1 MARINFSHWTP
12 VGIDSLFAGS
22 NTGNILARDVED
34 GTGDT
39 PYVTASG
46 INNGV
51 VAHIDARSYP
61 IVKGNCIL
69 VGGKTFTLTYQKE
82 DFVSND
88 SHNFELHLKD
98 SSKATEQVYLFF
110 IVALKATLSQRFSWG
125 DAVTIDKMLNA
136 KVYLP
141 TTKNGRPDFDYI
153 ESFMASMQKR
163 VEHIVNLLCNINCG
177 DLDGKNQGLK
187 GDRCE

>member
-1 MARINFSHWTP
+1 MARINFAHWTP
-12 VGIDSLFAGS
+12 VRVDSLFAGS

-34 GTGDT
+34 GTGET
-39 PYVTASG
+39 AYVTASG

-51 VAHIDARSYP
+51 VAYIDARSYP

-69 VGGKTFTLTYQKE
+69 VGGKTFTLTYQKK

-98 SSKATEQVYLFF
+98 RSKATEQVYLFL
-110 IVALKATLSQRFSWG
+110 IVALKASLSQRFSWG

-141 TTKNGRPDFDYI
+141 TTKDGKPDFGYI
-153 ESFMASMQKR
+153 EKFMASILKR
-163 VEHIVNLLCNINCG
+163 VKHTVDLLSNVN
-177 DLDGKNQGLK
+177 DGGFEGKSRESKSAGH
-187 GDRCE
+187 E

>member
-1 MARINFSHWTP
+1 MARINFSRWTP

-34 GTGDT
+34 GTGRT

-98 SSKATEQVYLFF
+98 SAKATERVYLFF

-141 TTKNGRPDFDYI
+141 TTKKGTPDFDYI
-153 ESFMASMQKR
+153 ENFMASIQKR
-163 VEHIVNLLCNINCG
+163 VKHTVDLLCNINCEDFESG
-177 DLDGKNQGLK
+177 NRESK
-187 GDRCE
+187 